1 MLLKHQN
8 ILKIPKVKGLIIQS
22 GLLVTIGLQLLMN
35 ECVYHRN
42 VASGKCGANFI
53 YDLYVNLHTAGEL
66 VYSPWEPKHP
76 Y

>member
-1 MLLKHQN
+1 M
-8 ILKIPKVKGLIIQS
+8 QS

-53 YDLYVNLHTAGEL
+53 YILYVNLHTAG
-66 VYSPWEPKHP
+66 
-76 Y
+76 